1 MNEIV
6 TTICGYVA
14 TDPQHQTTRS
24 GQSRTTFRLAS
35 TPRKFDQESQEY
47 VDKSTTWLTVTCWNA
62 LAQNA
67 VASLHKG
74 QPVVVQGSIRT
85 REWQADDGRTRFDL
99 ELNAFT
105 LGHDLRRGIA
115 LFNRV
120 SRQGPDRPSG
130 ERGEQPAEQATE
142 QPAEQ
147 PAPQAAD
154 EVAA

>member
-14 TDPQHQTTRS
+14 TAPQHQTTKG

-47 VDKSTTWLTVTCWNA
+47 VDKETTWLTVTCWNA
-62 LAQNA
+62 LALNA
-67 VASLHKG
+67 GTSLHKG

-105 LGHDLRRGIA
+105 VGHDLRRGVA
-115 LFNRV
+115 QFNRL
-120 SRQGPDRPSG
+120 SRPSG
-130 ERGEQPAEQATE
+130 ERPSGERPEQPAQR
-142 QPAEQ
+142 PV
-147 PAPQAAD
+147 PQAAD
-154 EVAA
+154 EAAA